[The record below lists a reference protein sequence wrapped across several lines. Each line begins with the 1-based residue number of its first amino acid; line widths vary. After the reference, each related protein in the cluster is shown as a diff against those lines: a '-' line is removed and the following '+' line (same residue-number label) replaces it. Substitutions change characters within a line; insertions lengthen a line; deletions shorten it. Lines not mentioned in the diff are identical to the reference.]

1 MGERGYQLKGANN
14 KKAWEES
21 DFPIVCETCLGDN
34 PYVRMTK
41 EPHGK
46 ACKIC
51 ERPYTVFR
59 WKAGTQGRIKSTQL
73 CQTCAKL
80 KNCCQTCV
88 LDLQYG
94 LPVEV
99 RDKFLA
105 EEDRLQ
111 VPGSDAN
118 REFMTQVHEK
128 QLAEG
133 GNPYSNKP
141 LNQKLLRMAR
151 STPYYKRNQPHKCSF
166 YAKGECNRGAK
177 CPFLHEMPTDRAD
190 PLAHQ
195 NIRDRFYGQ
204 DDPVAAKMMARQ
216 DELPKL
222 EPPEDEGISS
232 LWLGNMSENITPED
246 LRDAFYSFGELRS
259 IRIVPGKD
267 FAFVQFTT
275 RQAAE
280 AAAEQ
285 LYKCLVI
292 KGRLLRLNWATRSEE
307 SGTSGFNGPEGGRR
321 RIENGDKKKKAEGG
335 GDKDPAGGG
344 AGGSGGGNAEEG
356 EGSKPGDGNEKQAA
370 AAAAAPYQPVPLP
383 PVPGLPAGAPVAPV
397 PHMPPMPHLQGYQP
411 PPPSA
416 YPQQYV
422 PPPGPRPP
430 SYNNG
435 GQHHHTRGP
444 PIPSYGPVR
453 GGGGGPMYGS
463 GQGGRRPPPGPPPGP
478 PPAPYYA
485 SMDPHRLGAQPA
497 RPLLPTPAGSAAGTG
512 GGSGGK

>member
-1 MGERGYQLKGANN
+1 MGERGYQLKGPNN

-59 WKAGTQGRIKSTQL
+59 WKAGTKGRIKSTQL

-80 KNCCQTCV
+80 KNACQTCV

-94 LPVEV
+94 LPIEV
-99 RDKFLA
+99 RDKFLD

-111 VPGSDAN
+111 IPGSDAN
-118 REFMTQVHEK
+118 REYMTQVHEK
-128 QLAEG
+128 QLAET
-133 GNPYSNKP
+133 GNPYTNKP

-151 STPYYKRNQPHKCSF
+151 STPYYKRNMPHKCSF

-204 DDPVAAKMMARQ
+204 DDPVAAKMMDRQ
-216 DELPKL
+216 GQMPTL
-222 EPPEDEGISS
+222 EPPEDDEITS
-232 LWLGNMSENITPED
+232 LWLGNMSEDITPED
-246 LRDAFYSFGELRS
+246 LRDCFYSFGELRS

-307 SGTSGFNGPEGGRR
+307 SGTAGFHGPEGRR
-321 RIENGDKKKKAEGG
+321 RLEDGRNTNSGEGEKQLEGKGKQDGHKDGDMVSK
-335 GDKDPAGGG
+335 DKDG
-344 AGGSGGGNAEEG
+344 AGTEEG
-356 EGSKPGDGNEKQAA
+356 NTNNPEQPHV
-370 AAAAAPYQPVPLP
+370 YQPMPLA
-383 PVPGLPAGAPVAPV
+383 PVPGLPAGAPVAPAL
-397 PHMPPMPHLQGYQP
+397 HMPPMPHLQGYQP
-411 PPPSA
+411 PPPSV
-416 YPQQYV
+416 YPQPAGYA
-422 PPPGPRPP
+422 PPPGPP
-430 SYNNG
+430 
-435 GQHHHTRGP
+435 HM
-444 PIPSYGPVR
+444 PSYGPVR
-453 GGGGGPMYGS
+453 GSGPVYGKH
-463 GQGGRRPPPGPPPGP
+463 GPPPAPPPGPPPGP

-485 SMDPHRLGAQPA
+485 SMDPHRLGAQPT
-497 RPLLPTPAGSAAGTG
+497 RPLLPTPPTVAAGAQ
-512 GGSGGK
+512 SKSPADK